1 MVRANAC
8 ASLKPPPK
16 VLRIGFPNSTGFALV
31 SGTGGVVVHGC
42 VEAVV
47 MPALLR
53 AKPAAQAVVS
63 PESE

>member
-1 MVRANAC
+1 
-8 ASLKPPPK
+8 